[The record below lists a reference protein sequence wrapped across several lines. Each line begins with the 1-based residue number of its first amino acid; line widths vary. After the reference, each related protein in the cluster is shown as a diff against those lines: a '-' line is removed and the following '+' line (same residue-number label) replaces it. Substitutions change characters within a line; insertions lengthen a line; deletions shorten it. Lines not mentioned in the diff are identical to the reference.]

1 MATSSRPS
9 IVLTAPGGAPPAPGV
24 TRTPLPPRATEPAE
38 PAEPIVLAAPTGP
51 PPAPGNAAGGSATVD
66 SDLGTTVAPEPDVE
80 QEPDQ
85 APEPVREPAPA
96 PPSAP
101 AATPTPAR
109 TATITPP
116 PAPAPSTLVLKPGRI
131 RRVPGLDGLRGIAVL
146 AVVVYHFFGDVLP
159 GGFLGVDVFFVL
171 SGFLITSLLVR
182 EIGATGR
189 INLKEFWRRRAR
201 RILPAA
207 VTVLLV
213 STAVAGVIGGDVAV
227 ALVPQFLGSLFS
239 VNNWVQIAQS
249 NSYFA
254 DTTPQIFMHYWSLA
268 IEEQFYVL
276 WPLLL
281 LACLWFAR
289 QVRRRNRIG
298 RTAGPF
304 RVATVVATGLGV
316 ASLVAM
322 IVLHDPDTD
331 PSRVYFGTDTH
342 AFGMLAGVV
351 LALVATS
358 AGASSADSWP
368 AFSPVG
374 ASRRSAALA
383 WVGGT
388 VALVALV
395 AMFLTL
401 PDTDPLTYRGG
412 LFAASLLSVALIA
425 TSLREAGPVAG
436 LLRWR
441 PLRWFGERSFSL
453 YLWHWPVVVFARAL
467 MQEPGSDVPDWAVG
481 LVATVVSLVLSEA
494 SYRWVETPLR
504 RHGYRRTLQSLGTT
518 KLLAVPGAVLV
529 VTLFAGSALGQ
540 SPEKSELEVQLEE
553 MAALQ
558 DDAAARQD
566 DAPAP
571 GAAAPGLPSGDE
583 ITAVGDSVMLAST
596 LALQQRFPGISI
608 DAETSRH
615 YTGGEEPIGA
625 MAANG
630 TLGEYVVLGFG
641 TNGQAFEGQLDRI
654 VETIGPGHKI
664 VLVVPYGYVE
674 GIAPAAQQALD
685 YAAAHPDVYL
695 APWCQLA
702 LEHPDALIGDGV
714 HPNDIGQGYYADA
727 VEDGLRQAAAGKKDP
742 SISCAL

>member
-24 TRTPLPPRATEPAE
+24 ASTTAIEGAVDTVPDVDIAPAPEPTTEPAPE
-38 PAEPIVLAAPTGP
+38 LPVVASTPTVTPP
-51 PPAPGNAAGGSATVD
+51 PPA
-66 SDLGTTVAPEPDVE
+66 TTVPVTAP
-80 QEPDQ
+80 
-85 APEPVREPAPA
+85 
-96 PPSAP
+96 
-101 AATPTPAR
+101 
-109 TATITPP
+109 
-116 PAPAPSTLVLKPGRI
+116 LKPGRI
-131 RRVPGLDGLRGIAVL
+131 RRVSGLDGLRGIAVL
-146 AVVVYHFFGDVLP
+146 AVVIYHFFGDVLP

-182 EIGATGR
+182 EIGASGR

-281 LACLWFAR
+281 LACLWFSR
-289 QVRRRNRIG
+289 RVLRRNRIG

-304 RVATVVATGLGV
+304 RVATVVATVLGI

-322 IVLHDPDTD
+322 IVLHDPDAD

-351 LALVATS
+351 LALVTTS
-358 AGASSADSWP
+358 AGQSSSDSWP
-368 AFSPVG
+368 AFSPAT
-374 ASRRSAALA
+374 ASRRSAILA
-383 WVGGT
+383 WVGGSL
-388 VALVALV
+388 ALVTLA

-412 LFAASLLSVALIA
+412 LFLASLLSVALIA

-467 MQEPGSDVPDWAVG
+467 LQEPGSDVPDWVVGIIAV
-481 LVATVVSLVLSEA
+481 LVSLVLTEA

-504 RHGYRRTLQSLGTT
+504 RNGYRRTLQSLGTT

-529 VTLFAGSALGQ
+529 VALLAGSALGQ
-540 SPEKSELEVQLEE
+540 SPATSELETQLEE
-553 MAALQ
+553 MADLQ
-558 DDAAARQD
+558 DNSAE
-566 DAPAP
+566 APAVP
-571 GAAAPGLPSGDE
+571 GTPAAPATPGTPSGTD
-583 ITAVGDSVMLAST
+583 ITAIGDSVMLAST
-596 LALQQRFPGISI
+596 LSLQQRFPGITI

-615 YTGGEEPIGA
+615 YTGGEGPIAA

-641 TNGQAFEGQLDRI
+641 TNGQAFDGQLDRI

-664 VLVVPYGYVE
+664 ILVVPYGYAD
-674 GIAPAAQQALD
+674 GIAPAAQQTLD
-685 YAAAHPDVYL
+685 YASAHPDVYL
-695 APWCQLA
+695 APWCQMA
-702 LEHPDALIGDGV
+702 LNHPDSLIGDGV
-714 HPNDIGQGYYADA
+714 HPNDAGQAYYTDA
-727 VEDGLRQAAAGKKDP
+727 VEKGLQQAVDGTKDS
-742 SISCAL
+742 SISCAM